1 MKKQIIFIIISI
13 FLFSC
18 GSKDKQAR
26 LQELEARRDALDRKI
41 EELRTEIRTTKES
54 GQNGKIAYVNLD
66 TVRTGMFKHYIQV
79 QGTVESDNNI
89 SIPPQ
94 ASGVVKKIYV
104 KEGDKVSRG
113 QLLAELDGAIYES
126 NIAELENSL
135 KLATTIFE
143 RRQRL
148 WNKNIGSEIEY
159 LQAKNN
165 KEGLE
170 KKLKTV
176 KEQYKLT
183 KLTAPINGTVDEIR
197 IKEGEAA
204 SAGIGAIRIVKLSAL
219 KIKAKL
225 SENYVS
231 QVRTG
236 DTVSV
241 YIPTIDLK
249 FKQVINAVA
258 QVIDPQNRTF
268 DVELKIHEVSNLIK
282 PNMLA
287 VLTINDYS
295 NSHAITVPINIL
307 QKTGEDIFLFVA
319 NNKPDAEGEQWIAER
334 RIVIPGKS
342 QDDRFEIK
350 KGLQAGEQVVVFGYQ
365 DLADGQTLKLSS
377 N

>member
-1 MKKQIIFIIISI
+1 MKKQIIFIFITIT
-13 FLFSC
+13 LFSC
-18 GSKDKQAR
+18 SSNDKQAR
-26 LQELEARRDALDRKI
+26 LAELESQRDVLDKQI
-41 EELRTEIRTTKES
+41 EQLKNEIQATKEP

-66 TVRTGMFKHYIQV
+66 TVRPSVFKHYIQV

-89 SIPPQ
+89 FVPPQ

-104 KEGDKVSRG
+104 KEGDKVIKG
-113 QLLAELDGAIYES
+113 QLLAELDGAVYER

-143 RRQRL
+143 RQQRL
-148 WNKNIGSEIEY
+148 WNKKIGSEIQF

-170 KKLKTV
+170 KKLETII
-176 KEQYKLT
+176 EQYKLT
-183 KLTAPINGTVDEIR
+183 KLTAPINGNVDEVR

-204 SAGIGAIRIVKLSAL
+204 SAGIGAIRIVQLSAL

-231 QVRTG
+231 QVRKG
-236 DTVSV
+236 DMVDV
-241 YIPTIDLK
+241 YIPIIDLR
-249 FKQVINAVA
+249 FKQAISAVA

-268 DVELKIHEVSNLIK
+268 DLELKIHEISNAIK
-282 PNMLA
+282 PNMLT
-287 VLTINDYS
+287 VLTINDYT
-295 NSHAITVPINIL
+295 NPQALTVPMNVL
-307 QKTGEDIFLFVA
+307 QKTGEDVFLFVA
-319 NNKPDAEGEQWIAER
+319 NYKPDTEGDQWIAER

-342 QDDRFEIK
+342 QADIFEIT

-365 DLADGQTLKLSS
+365 DLADGQTLMLSS
-377 N
+377 K

>member
-1 MKKQIIFIIISI
+1 MKKQIIFIFISI

-18 GSKDKQAR
+18 GSKDEQTR
-26 LQELEARRDALDRKI
+26 LQELEAQRDALDKKI
-41 EELRTEIRTTKES
+41 EELRAEIRAANDSDET
-54 GQNGKIAYVNLD
+54 GKIAYVNLD
-66 TVRTGMFKHYIQV
+66 TVRSCMFKHYIQV
-79 QGTVESDNNI
+79 QGTIESDNNI
-89 SIPPQ
+89 FIPPQ

-113 QLLAELDGAIYES
+113 QLLAELDGAVYER

-143 RRQRL
+143 RQQRL
-148 WNKNIGSEIEY
+148 WDKKIGSEIQY

-170 KKLKTV
+170 KKLETV

-204 SAGIGAIRIVKLSAL
+204 SAGIGAIRIVQLSAL

-225 SENYVS
+225 SENYVL
-231 QVRTG
+231 QVRKG
-236 DTVSV
+236 DIVDV
-241 YIPTIDLK
+241 YIPTIDLR

-268 DVELKIHEVSNLIK
+268 DIELKIHEISNEIK

-295 NSHAITVPINIL
+295 NPEALTVPVNIL
-307 QKTGEDIFLFVA
+307 QKTGVEFFLFVA
-319 NNKPDAEGEQWIAER
+319 NNKDGNEGNQWIAER
-334 RIVIPGKS
+334 RNVVPGKS
-342 QDDRFEIK
+342 QGDRFEIT
-350 KGLQAGEQVVVFGYQ
+350 KGLKVGEQVVVFGYQ
-365 DLADGQTLKLSS
+365 DLADGQTLMLSS
-377 N
+377 K